1 MNINNKEERQK
12 HSLEFETMDVT
23 NFSQTSFALTQTPA
37 TLKVDEI
44 ITQTRLVLSH
54 AKVRKVIKHFA
65 PT

>member
-1 MNINNKEERQK
+1 MNINNKEERKK

-44 ITQTRLVLSH
+44 ITQTHLGVESC
-54 AKVRKVIKHFA
+54 KGQKSY
-65 PT
+65 

>member
-1 MNINNKEERQK
+1 
-12 HSLEFETMDVT
+12 MDVT
-23 NFSQTSFALTQTPA
+23 NFSQTSFALTQTAA